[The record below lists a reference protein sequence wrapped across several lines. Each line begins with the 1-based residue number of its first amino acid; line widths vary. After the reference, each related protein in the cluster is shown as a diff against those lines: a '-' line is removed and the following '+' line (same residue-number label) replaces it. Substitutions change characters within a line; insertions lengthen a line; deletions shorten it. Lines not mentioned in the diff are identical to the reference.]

1 MCRIDFGRIIMPD
14 KYKKNITVRN
24 DSVAMVNGTLA
35 YYNPQD
41 DAIYVRK
48 GDMKMSDFFGKTFKE
63 SDTDK
68 SIIVIHERQ
77 HQINAHKGCGQK
89 KMSLSERYQETMHD
103 EITASIAEKLEIRRQ
118 YKAAK
123 NDQER
128 TAVLQKY
135 AGERKH
141 ASYLKAIKDGQV
153 NPNSTSSKDFSKEMG
168 MIKDSAT
175 DFWVRHDAI
184 EYQDK
189 QELLV
194 RGFLA
199 KNGNGVRSN
208 PEALQS
214 NLKQMYNIGGI
225 DFTAYGKD
233 NFNLPVRDQMID
245 ASQTFLEQGADP
257 KKLDRFMRQG
267 AGNYK
272 TAESLDY
279 TGLSY
284 QQAEKVVQTA
294 MMRDNLSEE
303 LAGSMALGESTKF
316 DFNYLSREGKREAAV
331 YLDVKSDIWEKNGT
345 LSAEGD
351 EEKYNRLMEQAKE
364 IKLDPQQWYENNK
377 RILNV
382 AKDPSRADEL
392 AELQNRITELQGKTV
407 SLDEA
412 VDNMDQFKLPL
423 DGTSKD
429 EVLDEMQQEEDENIR
444 FNEEYAKKY
453 PEKERIS
460 EAYNMEITDLESDL
474 LKDELKDIE
483 EAEREEALK
492 KEKEAEE
499 KRKREEEQKKK
510 EEEERKKQ
518 EEQQQ
523 QPEQPNQA
531 QQQAQQG
538 QAAEQNSPLQT
549 EGENSFEGAGE
560 ASNESDTSSE
570 ESGASSAGEND
581 NKQTAEN
588 SVPDNEYADKAGTI
602 VTQRVEPL
610 STAPKPKS
618 TPYRILDG
626 FKGYFSSNS
635 SPQYKNAEMK
645 STINQD
651 GSRTDALYIDGKK
664 HGAEISQDKNGE
676 ITDVK
681 AYDHGKPMNLNGH
694 KIDVRSDEKEINGKK
709 IKTNQVA
716 LDGKPFGAV
725 TAESS
730 DGTVKADFYDKNGQ
744 RMSGAKGAKITKTTE
759 YAPAAPAQQQDQTQA
774 AENTSKPQQSE
785 TRAQQQ
791 KPAQPT
797 ENQTAPAETEQ
808 SQQRKTQPQEQTQ
821 TQAAGQQV
829 EVSKPE
835 NYAHE
840 VQDNMKKG
848 HNRIAEMR
856 AKLAAGHSEK
866 LSAESEESPAEKLLR
881 EKRYESAHQS
891 RKTVTPT
898 RINAQ
903 QMESMLSAYEY
914 K

>member
-1 MCRIDFGRIIMPD
+1 MPD
-14 KYKKNITVRN
+14 NKYKKNITVRN
-24 DSVAMVNGTLA
+24 DSVAVVSGTLA
-35 YYNPQD
+35 YYNSQD
-41 DAIYVRK
+41 DAIYVHK
-48 GDMKMSDFFGKTFKE
+48 GDMKMSDFFGKAFKE
-63 SDTDK
+63 SDTDE
-68 SIIVIHERQ
+68 SIVVIHERQ
-77 HQINAHKGCGQK
+77 HQINAHKGCGK
-89 KMSLSERYQETMHD
+89 KIMSLSERYQETMHD
-103 EITASIAEKLEIRRQ
+103 EITAAIAEKLEIRRQ

-128 TAVLQKY
+128 AAVLKKY
-135 AGERKH
+135 AGESKH
-141 ASYLKAIKDGQV
+141 ASYIKAIKDGQV

-168 MIKDSAT
+168 LIKDSAT

-184 EYQDK
+184 EYQEK

-199 KNGNGVRSN
+199 RNGNNVRSN

-233 NFNLPVRDQMID
+233 NFNLPVKDQMID
-245 ASQTFLEQGADP
+245 ASQSFLEQGADP

-267 AGNYK
+267 EGNYK

-294 MMRDNLSEE
+294 MMRDRLGEE
-303 LAGSMALGESTKF
+303 LAGAMALGQSTKF
-316 DFNYLSREGKREAAV
+316 DFNYLSREGQRAAAV

-351 EEKYNRLMEQAKE
+351 EEKYNRLMEQVKKVE
-364 IKLDPQQWYENNK
+364 LDPQQWYENTK
-377 RILNV
+377 GILII
-382 AKDPSRADEL
+382 AKDPSKADEL
-392 AELQNRITELQGKTV
+392 AALQNRITELQGKTV
-407 SLDEA
+407 NFDEA
-412 VDNMDQFKLPL
+412 IDNMDQFKLPL

-429 EVLDEMQQEEDENIR
+429 EVLSEMQREDDENIR
-444 FNEEYAKKY
+444 INEEYAKKY

-460 EAYNMEITDLESDL
+460 EAYNLEITDMESDL
-474 LKDELKDIE
+474 LKDELNELE
-483 EAEREEALK
+483 EAEKEEALR

-523 QPEQPNQA
+523 QPNQT
-531 QQQAQQG
+531 QQQEQLG
-538 QAAEQNSPLQT
+538 QAAEQNNPQYT
-549 EGENSFEGAGE
+549 EGENSFEGVGE
-560 ASNESDTSSE
+560 GSNESDTSSE
-570 ESGASSAGEND
+570 ESSASSADEND
-581 NKQTAEN
+581 NQQTAEN
-588 SVPDNEYADKAGTI
+588 SAPDNDYADKAGTT

-610 STAPKPKS
+610 TTAPKPKS

-626 FKGYFSSNS
+626 LKDYFSSNS

-645 STINQD
+645 STVNQD
-651 GSRTDALYIDGKK
+651 GSRTDVLYIDGKK
-664 HGAEISQDKNGE
+664 HGIEINKDKNGKE
-676 ITDVK
+676 TVK

-694 KIDVRSDEKEINGKK
+694 DIGTRSDKQEINGKK
-709 IKTNQVA
+709 IKTNQVT

-730 DGTVKADFYDKNGQ
+730 DGTIKADFYDKNGQ
-744 RMSGAKGAKITKTTE
+744 LMSGADGAKITKTTE
-759 YAPAAPAQQQDQTQA
+759 YAPAAPAQQQEQTQA
-774 AENTSKPQQSE
+774 AENTSNPRQSE
-785 TRAQQQ
+785 TKTQQQ
-791 KPAQPT
+791 EQTQPT
-797 ENQTAPAETEQ
+797 ENHTASAEAEQ
-808 SQQRKTQPQEQTQ
+808 SQQREAQPQEQTQ
-821 TQAAGQQV
+821 TQAAGQQT

-866 LSAESEESPAEKLLR
+866 LTAESEESPAEKLLR
-881 EKRYESAHQS
+881 EKRFESAHQS
-891 RKTVTPT
+891 RETVTPT

-903 QMESMLSAYEY
+903 QLGSMLQSAYEY

>member
-14 KYKKNITVRN
+14 KYKKEQLQKRLIEAQKRRLAQGTTIAYQNDTVKTTYQN
-24 DSVAMVNGTLA
+24 YQTNA
-35 YYNPQD
+35 YYENSTGR
-41 DAIYVRK
+41 IVRVVHR
-48 GDMKMSDFFGKTFKE
+48 G
-63 SDTDK
+63 
-68 SIIVIHERQ
+68 
-77 HQINAHKGCGQK
+77 
-89 KMSLSERYQETMHD
+89 
-103 EITASIAEKLEIRRQ
+103 
-118 YKAAK
+118 
-123 NDQER
+123 
-128 TAVLQKY
+128 
-135 AGERKH
+135 AGEATAEQIKRDVSHEAKH
-141 ASYLKAIKDGQV
+141 ASNEKLGLPKVSAEQYYKLEALNEVSAHIVSTLCWRQEYLKAPDKKKFIEEEQNRSISSRNVSITYFEAIADGTINPESKDPKDFDKEMRILAQEQFEDMADRYSGYVRQFT
-153 NPNSTSSKDFSKEMG
+153 NNTRGYMNTEGRDFKPNDAEFEKFSKHYMTIGGVDFRKYLDTNYQDQIYVPDEINFSSKNMEKNANADEAQVLASNGLVYDGTVSLEQYHKLLQHKVIASNVIYNIRDDKE
-168 MIKDSAT
+168 KT
-175 DFWVRHDAI
+175 
-184 EYQDK
+184 
-189 QELLV
+189 
-194 RGFLA
+194 
-199 KNGNGVRSN
+199 
-208 PEALQS
+208 ALQS
-214 NLKQMYNIGGI
+214 GSTEYDEDINSSYNLFKNHYSAEEMNRMIKPSLDLALNRANGNVPDNDTEFERQLKEIYTLPGTNVDLRSHMT
-225 DFTAYGKD
+225 DFDPDAVPAKENQSIEEFLKD
-233 NFNLPVRDQMID
+233 PEKYKAEHPYKREFSKPLEVHTGDVEWASGNGASDVETMEIFNSEGDFLQAERE
-245 ASQTFLEQGADP
+245 SRELEQ
-257 KKLDRFMRQG
+257 
-267 AGNYK
+267 
-272 TAESLDY
+272 
-279 TGLSY
+279 
-284 QQAEKVVQTA
+284 
-294 MMRDNLSEE
+294 
-303 LAGSMALGESTKF
+303 
-316 DFNYLSREGKREAAV
+316 
-331 YLDVKSDIWEKNGT
+331 
-345 LSAEGD
+345 
-351 EEKYNRLMEQAKE
+351 
-364 IKLDPQQWYENNK
+364 
-377 RILNV
+377 
-382 AKDPSRADEL
+382 
-392 AELQNRITELQGKTV
+392 
-407 SLDEA
+407 
-412 VDNMDQFKLPL
+412 
-423 DGTSKD
+423 
-429 EVLDEMQQEEDENIR
+429 
-444 FNEEYAKKY
+444 
-453 PEKERIS
+453 
-460 EAYNMEITDLESDL
+460 
-474 LKDELKDIE
+474 DIE

-588 SVPDNEYADKAGTI
+588 SAPDNEYADKAGTI

-759 YAPAAPAQQQDQTQA
+759 YAPAASAQQHDQTQA

-797 ENQTAPAETEQ
+797 ENQTAPAEAEQ